1 MFAAKIALIFQLSR
15 HQKHWI
21 LWISLPIL
29 FWPVTFSEIRAD
41 SELRAISDL
50 LQAGEYVTALNILEN
65 LKVFRPC
72 DPELL
77 FLEANAY
84 EIVGETEQAV
94 ILYRS
99 LTVTFPNFPGPYNN
113 LASLYAARGD
123 LDTAEALLLRGLAT
137 NDIYQ
142 KIQKNLNKIYISRAA
157 TMYRKALGIDLSP
170 NSVETQ
176 PLGIQL
182 PNTSKLYQ
190 KKDMGPKSDLSIC
203 EKLGDTP

>member
-1 MFAAKIALIFQLSR
+1 MFAAKIAPILQLPR
-15 HQKHWI
+15 YQKHWI
-21 LWISLPIL
+21 LWVSLPIL
-29 FWPVTFSEIRAD
+29 FWLVMFSEIRAD

-50 LQAGEYVTALNILEN
+50 LQAGEYVTALNILTN

-77 FLEANAY
+77 FLEANTY
-84 EIVGETEQAV
+84 EIVGETEEAV

-99 LTVTFPNFPGPYNN
+99 LINMFPNFPGPYNN

-142 KIQKNLNKIYISRAA
+142 QIQNNLNKIYISRAA
-157 TMYRKALGIDLSP
+157 TMYRRALGIDLS
-170 NSVETQ
+170 SDSAGTQ

-182 PNTSKLYQ
+182 PNTAKLYQ
-190 KKDMGPKSDLSIC
+190 KKEMNQKSDLSVC
-203 EKLGDTP
+203 KKLNDTR